1 MRLNKTTQ
9 YAIRILS
16 YIESK
21 TINKYNSSILSKELD
36 IPYKFLTKLMT
47 ILVKANMIKSIR
59 GREGGYILAKEAKE
73 IKIIDILT
81 LFDDTISDNEC
92 ILGIGLCDN
101 TNHCALHNQWLEPK
115 SLIDDMFYNTSLESL
130 IKDGDKV

>member
-21 TINKYNSSILSKELD
+21 ESKNNASILSKELD
-36 IPYKFLTKLMT
+36 IPYKFLSKLMT
-47 ILVKANMIKSIR
+47 ILVKANLVTSIR
-59 GREGGYILAKEAKE
+59 GRDGGYILAKEAKD
-73 IKIIDILT
+73 IKIIDILK
-81 LFDDTISDNEC
+81 LFDDTVSDNEC
-92 ILGIGLCDN
+92 ILGIGECDN
-101 TNHCALHNQWLEPK
+101 SNHCALHNQWLKPK
-115 SLIDDMFYNTSLESL
+115 TLIDEMFYNTSLESL